1 MITDRQV
8 QKFEAAMKQPGPEW
22 DPDWSLTRQLIQL
35 VAVQAREITS
45 LQAQL
50 DAMTYANTAST
61 AAIVGSLQRSL
72 GAGITRGHYSA
83 ADTQVAIQ
91 NLDAA
96 IKAAASGQ
104 QVAVYAGHV
113 LTFAAKLIL

>member
-1 MITDRQV
+1 MISDAQIR
-8 QKFEAAMKQPGPEW
+8 KFEVAMRKPGPDW
-22 DPDWSLTRQLIQL
+22 DPDWSVTKQLIQL
-35 VAVQAREITS
+35 VTTQAKDMLT

-61 AAIVGSLQRSL
+61 ANLVGSLQQSL
-72 GAGITRGHYSA
+72 GAGISRSRYSA

-104 QVAVYAGHV
+104 QVAAYAGNI
-113 LTFAAKLIL
+113 LKFAAKLVL